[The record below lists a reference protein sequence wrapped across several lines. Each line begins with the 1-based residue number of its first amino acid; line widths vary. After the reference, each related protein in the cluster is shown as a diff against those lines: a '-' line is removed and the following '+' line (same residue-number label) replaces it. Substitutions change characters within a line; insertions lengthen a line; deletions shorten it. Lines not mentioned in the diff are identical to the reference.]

1 MIFFSLLTIWQIEP
15 LKTLL
20 VPKPAVCCAE
30 AQHIAGS
37 GTQGP
42 TCILFWNIFFQVSSS
57 SSNTTDAVPATSSP
71 LPDSATVTHQP
82 LSTKRPGSD
91 SATSTPPKRFQL
103 DLSGHVVKTLPGNK
117 EELDTKVAEFV
128 YGCNLPFSVVEH
140 PLFLS
145 MVDALRPG
153 CKPPMH
159 QKLSSSL
166 LDNVH
171 DSLQM
176 DMKIKLEGN

>member
-1 MIFFSLLTIWQIEP
+1 MHKISDIFSLLTWWQIEP
-15 LKTLL
+15 LKTSL

-37 GTQGP
+37 GTQEP

-71 LPDSATVTHQP
+71 LPDSATVTRQP

-117 EELDTKVAEFV
+117 EKLDTKVAEFV
-128 YGCNLPFSVVEH
+128 YGCNLRHYMPVAFS
-140 PLFLS
+140 LS
-145 MVDALRPG
+145 RTSRPVCWANRLAAIITIDTCSG
-153 CKPPMH
+153 
-159 QKLSSSL
+159 L
-166 LDNVH
+166 
-171 DSLQM
+171 
-176 DMKIKLEGN
+176 